1 MAVLDDSSDD
11 ISIMTMASFSE
22 WLDEFLCR
30 LIALLQHL
38 EPNSVMW
45 VMHQSQ
51 DYLQFCF
58 MIVVFSSLLYS
69 IGFWP
74 LVYYQLHKTFCWCRN
89 EGLSSSAT
97 SGTFLVEDGPYY
109 YCMLEIL
116 LGRLSGSL
124 YSQVGLSLLL
134 WKTRNTFPS
143 KRSLIALLL

>member
-45 VMHQSQ
+45 VMYHSQ

-58 MIVVFSSLLYS
+58 MIVAFSSLLYS
-69 IGFWP
+69 IWFSSIWFWP
-74 LVYYQLHKTFCWCRN
+74 LVYYQLHK
-89 EGLSSSAT
+89 
-97 SGTFLVEDGPYY
+97 
-109 YCMLEIL
+109 
-116 LGRLSGSL
+116 RLS
-124 YSQVGLSLLL
+124 VGAEM
-134 WKTRNTFPS
+134 K
-143 KRSLIALLL
+143 A